1 MNPMARAFL
10 FLCAAEI
17 ALVPLTPSAQTA
29 KAPGVVEAVKLAKEA
44 ESPHMAVDSS
54 ALCNENSWELTST
67 SSDQG
72 HPMVYLRR
80 QLAQKRRQA

>member
-10 FLCAAEI
+10 FPCAAEI

-29 KAPGVVEAVKLAKEA
+29 KAPGVVEAVTLAKEA
-44 ESPHMAVDSS
+44 ESPHMALESS
-54 ALCNENSWELTST
+54 ALCNENSRQQTSI
-67 SSDQG
+67 SSHQD